1 MWTQSSCY
9 LTKTKL
15 WEEETDEL
23 HLGNSSTAQLILTG
37 FSGYKETVLYYPSL
51 QLITHLSMSFSS
63 INLPFLFLPCG
74 DSVSVWLVFIL
85 LFFMNGTSSAN
96 WFTSFS
102 HFSSFSPVCVFFFLQ
117 IVLLF
122 FPISLFVSLV
132 LNITLLHFFF
142 FFLLCNQKHV
152 DTKVFLFLA

>member
-15 WEEETDEL
+15 WEEETDEI
-23 HLGNSSTAQLILTG
+23 HLGSSSIAKLILTG

-63 INLPFLFLPCG
+63 INPPLLFIPCG

-96 WFTSFS
+96 WFASFS
-102 HFSSFSPVCVFFFLQ
+102 HFSSFSPVCVFFPTDCTTFLPHFS
-117 IVLLF
+117 LC
-122 FPISLFVSLV
+122 FPSFVHYSPSLFLFCSATKSML
-132 LNITLLHFFF
+132 TQTSFFF
-142 FFLLCNQKHV
+142 
-152 DTKVFLFLA
+152 